1 MKAQISFRRL
11 IIAIIDTTD
20 VQQVEAK
27 QIGSDIQVQCNFI
40 SDSDALGC
48 MVVLVGDAINTTVNV
63 TRFGTS
69 NSYSVLILP
78 SKSLSCYC
86 EVFAFDI
93 ESDRS
98 VGTLSISGELMDE
111 PICNTSAVSC
121 AQKFSSGRIISTY
134 YIISL
139 CMVM

>member
-11 IIAIIDTTD
+11 IIATIDTTD

-40 SDSDALGC
+40 SGSDALGC

-63 TRFGTS
+63 TRCGTRS
-69 NSYSVLILP
+69 CSVLILN

-93 ESDRS
+93 ESDGS

-111 PICNTSAVSC
+111 PICNSSAVSC
-121 AQKFSSGRIISTY
+121 AQKFSSGRVISTY
-134 YIISL
+134 YII